1 MNKAR
6 ATTALMVVFFG
17 LIANLYSDVI
27 DDWLSNTI
35 QTQNSSNEEI
45 LVGIQENENWLI
57 IPVSFQGDNFDLD
70 KAQSILE
77 SEGPASSYIGQISAE
92 QSILNATILD
102 EVWISNYNI
111 NFWGEDSES
120 GRDSGSDGAG
130 VDNLVEN
137 AVKDMLSGRDLSPW
151 DFDNNGIVDRLLIL
165 HSANPQEIS
174 GGSSSIW
181 SHMSG
186 LDNPV
191 KIGKWS
197 INHYTIASTKS
208 GVGTIVHE
216 MLHQMG
222 AFDLYDVHSSLPT
235 SNWNGIGV
243 WGIMASGN
251 WNGNGNTPALPS
263 SSTLELIGIERGIL
277 VDPNYG
283 GNFTLSPISDGG
295 NYLNLIIGPGENI
308 KITNRGNYGFDTS
321 LPGHGILVE
330 HQDTNNGDTG
340 SNLVNTDS
348 KNAWLKIIEADGD
361 DALIRNKDSGSGG
374 DVFTD
379 GDIFGNTDTSN
390 GMIIY
395 DNRGRLVSWSASV
408 EYLGNDDYLIS
419 ITPIINTDKINI
431 ITPRQP
437 VELLNQES
445 LFVEVDNSEVCDFK
459 IQIQTHNGNV
469 INQTVEKLPVGV
481 ISVPVMKIDE
491 TYPLSGNIIG
501 TMGCDSNFRQIDLRW
516 HNVGHRIISDSFFLM
531 IDHDKENTYSILP
544 EYDGDSSRFY
554 NIEIQGAASRIA
566 TLEQSQNII
575 PGDEIE
581 VSVDPDGLLL
591 PGMIARGELV
601 LVDNFGIEL
610 RIPVTFEAKSTL
622 NSNVIFSWL
631 AEPGNG
637 LFMISILLAISIISG
652 GSSGKKMFL
661 TSQNNYIIFY

>member
-6 ATTALMVVFFG
+6 ATAALMVVFFG

-27 DDWLSNTI
+27 DDWLSNSI
-35 QTQNSSNEEI
+35 QTQNSSDEEI

-77 SEGPASSYIGQISAE
+77 SEGPASSYIEQISAE

-102 EVWISNYNI
+102 EVWVSSYNI

-186 LDNPV
+186 LDNPI

-459 IQIQTHNGNV
+459 IQIQTHNGNM
-469 INQTVEKLPVGV
+469 INQTVEKLPTGV

-652 GSSGKKMFL
+652 GSSGKKNI
-661 TSQNNYIIFY
+661 SDESE

>member
-102 EVWISNYNI
+102 EVWVSSYNI

-469 INQTVEKLPVGV
+469 INQTVEKLPIGV

-531 IDHDKENTYSILP
+531 IDHDKGNTYSILP

-554 NIEIQGAASRIA
+554 NIDIQGAASRIA

-581 VSVDPDGLLL
+581 VSVNPDGLLL

-601 LVDNFGIEL
+601 FVDNFGIEL

-652 GSSGKKMFL
+652 GSSGKKNI
-661 TSQNNYIIFY
+661 SDESE

>member
-6 ATTALMVVFFG
+6 ATAALMVVFFG

-102 EVWISNYNI
+102 EVWVSSYNI

-445 LFVEVDNSEVCDFK
+445 LFVEVVNSEVCDFI

-531 IDHDKENTYSILP
+531 IDHDKGNTYSILP

-652 GSSGKKMFL
+652 GSSGKKNI
-661 TSQNNYIIFY
+661 SDESE

>member
-6 ATTALMVVFFG
+6 ATAALMVVFFG

-35 QTQNSSNEEI
+35 QTQNSSDEEI

-77 SEGPASSYIGQISAE
+77 PEGPASSYIGQISAE

-186 LDNPV
+186 LDNPI

-445 LFVEVDNSEVCDFK
+445 LFVEVVNSEVCDFK
-459 IQIQTHNGNV
+459 IQIQTHNGNM
-469 INQTVEKLPVGV
+469 INQTVEKLPTGV

-501 TMGCDSNFRQIDLRW
+501 TMGCDSNYRQIDLRW

-652 GSSGKKMFL
+652 GSSGKKNI
-661 TSQNNYIIFY
+661 SDESE

>member
-186 LDNPV
+186 LDNPI

-445 LFVEVDNSEVCDFK
+445 LFVEVVNSEVCDFK

-469 INQTVEKLPVGV
+469 INQTVEKLPIGV

-581 VSVDPDGLLL
+581 VSVNPDGLLL

-652 GSSGKKMFL
+652 GSSGKKNI
-661 TSQNNYIIFY
+661 SDESE

>member
-6 ATTALMVVFFG
+6 ATAALMVVFFG

-186 LDNPV
+186 LDNPI

-469 INQTVEKLPVGV
+469 INQTVEKLPIGV

-652 GSSGKKMFL
+652 GSSGKKNI
-661 TSQNNYIIFY
+661 SDESE

>member
-1 MNKAR
+1 
-6 ATTALMVVFFG
+6 MVVFFG

-35 QTQNSSNEEI
+35 QKQNSSNEEI

-57 IPVSFQGDNFDLD
+57 IPVSFQGDIFDLD

-308 KITNRGNYGFDTS
+308 KITNRGNYGFDSS

-379 GDIFGNTDTSN
+379 GDIIGNTDASN

-445 LFVEVDNSEVCDFK
+445 LFVEVVNSEVCDFK

-581 VSVDPDGLLL
+581 VSVDPNGLLL

-610 RIPVTFEAKSTL
+610 RIPVTFEGKSTL

-652 GSSGKKMFL
+652 GSPGKKNV
-661 TSQNNYIIFY
+661 SDESE

>member
-6 ATTALMVVFFG
+6 ATAALMVVFFG
-17 LIANLYSDVI
+17 LIANLYSDII
-27 DDWLSNTI
+27 DDWLSNKI

-77 SEGPASSYIGQISAE
+77 SDGPASSYIGQISAE

-308 KITNRGNYGFDTS
+308 KITNRGNYGFDSS

-379 GDIFGNTDTSN
+379 GDIFGNTEASN

-419 ITPIINTDKINI
+419 ITPVINTDKINI

-437 VELLNQES
+437 VELLNQET
-445 LFVEVDNSEVCDFK
+445 LFVEVVNSEVCDFK
-459 IQIQTHNGNV
+459 IQIQTHYGNV
-469 INQTVEKLPVGV
+469 INQTVEKLPTGV

-531 IDHDKENTYSILP
+531 IDHDKGNTYSILP

-566 TLEQSQNII
+566 TLEQSQIII

-581 VSVDPDGLLL
+581 VSVNPDGLLL

-652 GSSGKKMFL
+652 GSSGKKNI
-661 TSQNNYIIFY
+661 SDESE

>member
-6 ATTALMVVFFG
+6 ATAALMVVFFG

-308 KITNRGNYGFDTS
+308 KITNRGNYGFDSS

-445 LFVEVDNSEVCDFK
+445 LFVEVVNSEVCDFK
-459 IQIQTHNGNV
+459 IQIQTHNGNM
-469 INQTVEKLPVGV
+469 INQTVEKLPTGV

-501 TMGCDSNFRQIDLRW
+501 TMGCDSNYRQIDLRW

-610 RIPVTFEAKSTL
+610 RIPITFEAKSTL

-652 GSSGKKMFL
+652 GSSGKKNI
-661 TSQNNYIIFY
+661 SDESE

>member
-6 ATTALMVVFFG
+6 ATAALMVVFFG

-102 EVWISNYNI
+102 EVWVSSYNI

-186 LDNPV
+186 LDNPI

-263 SSTLELIGIERGIL
+263 SSTLELIGIDRGIL

-308 KITNRGNYGFDTS
+308 KITNRGNYGYDTS

-419 ITPIINTDKINI
+419 ITPIINTEKINI

-445 LFVEVDNSEVCDFK
+445 LFVEVVNSEVCDFK

-652 GSSGKKMFL
+652 SSSGKKNI
-661 TSQNNYIIFY
+661 SDESE

>member
-77 SEGPASSYIGQISAE
+77 SEGPASSYIEQISAE

-102 EVWISNYNI
+102 EVWVSSYNI

-419 ITPIINTDKINI
+419 ITPIINTDKINV

-469 INQTVEKLPVGV
+469 INQTVEKLPIGI

-652 GSSGKKMFL
+652 GSSGKKNV
-661 TSQNNYIIFY
+661 SDESE

>member
-6 ATTALMVVFFG
+6 ATAALMVVFFG

-77 SEGPASSYIGQISAE
+77 SDGPASSYIGQISAE
-92 QSILNATILD
+92 QSILNVTILD
-102 EVWISNYNI
+102 EVWISNYNV

-137 AVKDMLSGRDLSPW
+137 AVKDLLSGRDLSPW

-165 HSANPQEIS
+165 HSADPQEIS

-308 KITNRGNYGFDTS
+308 KITNRGNYGFDSS

-419 ITPIINTDKINI
+419 ITPVINTDKINI

-445 LFVEVDNSEVCDFK
+445 LFVEVVNSEVCDFK

-469 INQTVEKLPVGV
+469 INQTVEKLPTGV

-531 IDHDKENTYSILP
+531 IDHDKGNTYSILP

-566 TLEQSQNII
+566 TLEQSQTII

-581 VSVDPDGLLL
+581 VSVNPDGLLL

-610 RIPVTFEAKSTL
+610 RIPITFEAKSTL

-652 GSSGKKMFL
+652 GSSGKKNI
-661 TSQNNYIIFY
+661 SDESE

>member
-6 ATTALMVVFFG
+6 ATAALMVVFFG

-77 SEGPASSYIGQISAE
+77 SDGPASSYIGQISAE

-137 AVKDMLSGRDLSPW
+137 AVKDLLSGRDLSPW

-165 HSANPQEIS
+165 HSADPQEIS

-308 KITNRGNYGFDTS
+308 KITNRGNYGFDSS

-374 DVFTD
+374 DVFMD

-419 ITPIINTDKINI
+419 ITPVINTDKINI

-445 LFVEVDNSEVCDFK
+445 LFVEVVNSEVCDFK

-469 INQTVEKLPVGV
+469 INQTVEKLPTGV

-531 IDHDKENTYSILP
+531 IDHDKGNTYSILP

-566 TLEQSQNII
+566 TLEQSQTII

-581 VSVDPDGLLL
+581 VSVNPDGLLL

-652 GSSGKKMFL
+652 GSSGKKNI
-661 TSQNNYIIFY
+661 SDESE

>member
-6 ATTALMVVFFG
+6 ATAALMVVFFG

-77 SEGPASSYIGQISAE
+77 SEGPASSYIEQISAE

-102 EVWISNYNI
+102 EVWVSSYNI

-186 LDNPV
+186 LDNPI

-251 WNGNGNTPALPS
+251 WNGNGNIPALPS

-445 LFVEVDNSEVCDFK
+445 LFVEVVNSEVCDFK

-469 INQTVEKLPVGV
+469 INQTVEKLPIGV

-531 IDHDKENTYSILP
+531 IDHDKGNTYSILP

-581 VSVDPDGLLL
+581 VSVNPDGLLL

-652 GSSGKKMFL
+652 GSSGKKNV
-661 TSQNNYIIFY
+661 SDESE

>member
-6 ATTALMVVFFG
+6 ATAALMVVFFG

-102 EVWISNYNI
+102 EVWVSSYNI

-459 IQIQTHNGNV
+459 IQIQTHNGNM
-469 INQTVEKLPVGV
+469 INQTVEKLPTGV

-501 TMGCDSNFRQIDLRW
+501 TMGCDSNYRQIDLRW

-652 GSSGKKMFL
+652 GSSGKKNI
-661 TSQNNYIIFY
+661 SDESE

>member
-6 ATTALMVVFFG
+6 ATAALMVVFFG

-77 SEGPASSYIGQISAE
+77 SEGPASSYIEQISAE

-102 EVWISNYNI
+102 EVWVSSYNI

-186 LDNPV
+186 LDNPI

-251 WNGNGNTPALPS
+251 WNGNGNIPALPS

-445 LFVEVDNSEVCDFK
+445 LFVEVVNSEVCDFK

-469 INQTVEKLPVGV
+469 INQTVEKLPIGV

-531 IDHDKENTYSILP
+531 IDHDKGKTYSILP

-581 VSVDPDGLLL
+581 VSVNPDGLLL

-652 GSSGKKMFL
+652 GSSGKKNI
-661 TSQNNYIIFY
+661 SDESE

>member
-6 ATTALMVVFFG
+6 ATAALMVVFFG

-57 IPVSFQGDNFDLD
+57 IPVSFQGDNFELD

-77 SEGPASSYIGQISAE
+77 SDGPASSYIGQISAE

-102 EVWISNYNI
+102 QVWISNYNI

-137 AVKDMLSGRDLSPW
+137 AVKDVLSGRDLSPW

-308 KITNRGNYGFDTS
+308 KITNRGNYGFDSS

-379 GDIFGNTDTSN
+379 GDIIGNTDASN

-445 LFVEVDNSEVCDFK
+445 LFVEVVNSEVCDFK

-531 IDHDKENTYSILP
+531 IDHDEVNTYSILP
-544 EYDGDSSRFY
+544 EYEGDSSRFY
-554 NIEIQGAASRIA
+554 NIEIQGAASRI
-566 TLEQSQNII
+566 TNLEQSQTII

-581 VSVDPDGLLL
+581 VSVNPDGLLL

-652 GSSGKKMFL
+652 GSSGKKNI
-661 TSQNNYIIFY
+661 SDESE

>member
-6 ATTALMVVFFG
+6 ATAALMVVFFG

-186 LDNPV
+186 LDNPI

-235 SNWNGIGV
+235 SNWNGIGA

-469 INQTVEKLPVGV
+469 INQTVEKLPIGV

-652 GSSGKKMFL
+652 GSSGKKNI
-661 TSQNNYIIFY
+661 SDESE

>member
-35 QTQNSSNEEI
+35 QTQNSSDEEI

-459 IQIQTHNGNV
+459 IQIQTHNGNM
-469 INQTVEKLPVGV
+469 INQTVEKLPTGV

-652 GSSGKKMFL
+652 GSSGKKNI
-661 TSQNNYIIFY
+661 SDESE

>member
-6 ATTALMVVFFG
+6 ATAALMVVFFG

-186 LDNPV
+186 LDNPI

-445 LFVEVDNSEVCDFK
+445 LFVEVVNSEVCDFI

-581 VSVDPDGLLL
+581 VSVNPDGLLL

-652 GSSGKKMFL
+652 GSSGKKNI
-661 TSQNNYIIFY
+661 SDESE

>member
-77 SEGPASSYIGQISAE
+77 SEGPASSYIEQISAE

-102 EVWISNYNI
+102 EVWVSSYNI

-186 LDNPV
+186 LDNPI

-251 WNGNGNTPALPS
+251 WNGNGNIPALPS

-445 LFVEVDNSEVCDFK
+445 LFVEVVNSEVCDFK

-531 IDHDKENTYSILP
+531 IDHDKGNTYSILP
-544 EYDGDSSRFY
+544 EYEGDSSRFY
-554 NIEIQGAASRIA
+554 NIDIQGAASRIA

-581 VSVDPDGLLL
+581 VSVNPDGLLL

-652 GSSGKKMFL
+652 GSSGKKNI
-661 TSQNNYIIFY
+661 SDESE

>member
-6 ATTALMVVFFG
+6 ATAALMVVFFG
-17 LIANLYSDVI
+17 LIANLYSDII
-27 DDWLSNTI
+27 DDWLSDTI
-35 QTQNSSNEEI
+35 QIQNSSNEEI
-45 LVGIQENENWLI
+45 LVSIQGNENWLI
-57 IPVSFQGDNFDLD
+57 IPVSFQDDNFDLD

-77 SEGPASSYIGQISAE
+77 SDGPASSYIGQISAG
-92 QSILNATILD
+92 QSVLNATILD
-102 EVWISNYNI
+102 EVWVSNYNI
-111 NFWGEDSES
+111 DFWGEDSES

-137 AVKDMLSGRDLSPW
+137 AVKDTLSGRDLSPW
-151 DFDNNGIVDRLLIL
+151 DFDNNGIIDRILIL

-191 KIGKWS
+191 EIGKWS
-197 INHYTIASTKS
+197 IDHYTIASTKS

-222 AFDLYDVHSSLPT
+222 AFDLYDVHSALPT
-235 SNWNGIGV
+235 SNWNGIGM

-295 NYLNLIIGPGENI
+295 NYLNVVIGPGENI
-308 KITNRGNYGFDTS
+308 KITNRGNYGFDSS

-330 HQDTNNGDTG
+330 HQDKNNGDTG

-379 GDIFGNTDTSN
+379 GDIFGNTNTSN

-408 EYLGNDDYLIS
+408 EYLGNDDYLVS
-419 ITPIINTDKINI
+419 ITPVVKTDKIDI

-445 LFVEVDNSEVCDFK
+445 LFVEVVNSEVCDFK
-459 IQIQTHNGNV
+459 IQIQTHNGNT
-469 INQTVEKLPVGV
+469 INQTVEKLPEGV
-481 ISVPVMKIDE
+481 IAVPVMKIDE

-501 TMGCDSNFRQIDLRW
+501 TMGCGSNFRQIDLRW
-516 HNVGHRIISDSFFLM
+516 HNVGHRIISDTFFLM
-531 IDHDKENTYSILP
+531 IDHDEGNTYSILP
-544 EYDGDSSRFY
+544 EFDGENSRFY
-554 NIEIQGAASRIA
+554 NMEIQGAASRIA
-566 TLEQSQNII
+566 TLEQNQNII
-575 PGDEIE
+575 PGDKIEI
-581 VSVDPDGLLL
+581 SVNPDNLLV

-601 LVDNFGIEL
+601 LVDNYGIEQ
-610 RIPVTFEAKSTL
+610 RIPITFEAKSTL

-637 LFMISILLAISIISG
+637 ILMISILLAISIISG
-652 GSSGKKMFL
+652 GSNGKRNI
-661 TSQNNYIIFY
+661 SDESE

>member
-1 MNKAR
+1 MNKVR
-6 ATTALMVVFFG
+6 ATAALMVVFFG

-35 QTQNSSNEEI
+35 QTQNSSDEEI

-77 SEGPASSYIGQISAE
+77 PEGPASSYIGQISAE

-459 IQIQTHNGNV
+459 IQIQTHNGNM
-469 INQTVEKLPVGV
+469 INQTVEKLPTGV

-501 TMGCDSNFRQIDLRW
+501 TMGCDSNYRQIDLRW

-652 GSSGKKMFL
+652 GSSGKKNV
-661 TSQNNYIIFY
+661 SDESE

>member
-6 ATTALMVVFFG
+6 ATAALMVVFFG

-77 SEGPASSYIGQISAE
+77 SDGPASSYIGQISAE

-308 KITNRGNYGFDTS
+308 KITNRGNYGFDSS

-374 DVFTD
+374 DVFMD

-419 ITPIINTDKINI
+419 ITPVINTDKINI

-445 LFVEVDNSEVCDFK
+445 LFVEVVNSEVCDFK
-459 IQIQTHNGNV
+459 IQIQTHNGNI
-469 INQTVEKLPVGV
+469 INQTVEKLPTGV

-531 IDHDKENTYSILP
+531 IDHDKGNTYSILP

-566 TLEQSQNII
+566 TLEQSQTII

-581 VSVDPDGLLL
+581 VSVNPDGLLL

-652 GSSGKKMFL
+652 GSSGKKNI
-661 TSQNNYIIFY
+661 SDESE

>member
-6 ATTALMVVFFG
+6 ATAALMVVFFG

-77 SEGPASSYIGQISAE
+77 SEGPASSYIEQISAE

-102 EVWISNYNI
+102 EVWVSSYNI

-186 LDNPV
+186 LDNPI

-251 WNGNGNTPALPS
+251 WNGNGNIPALPS

-445 LFVEVDNSEVCDFK
+445 LFVEVVNSEVCDFK

-469 INQTVEKLPVGV
+469 INQTVEKLPIGV

-531 IDHDKENTYSILP
+531 IDHDKGNTYSILP
-544 EYDGDSSRFY
+544 EYEGDSSRFY
-554 NIEIQGAASRIA
+554 NIDIQGAASRIA

-581 VSVDPDGLLL
+581 VSVNPDGLLL

-652 GSSGKKMFL
+652 GSSGKKNI
-661 TSQNNYIIFY
+661 SDESE

>member
-77 SEGPASSYIGQISAE
+77 SEGPADSYIGQISAE

-361 DALIRNKDSGSGG
+361 DALIRNRDSGSGG

-379 GDIFGNTDTSN
+379 GDIFGNTDTSD

-419 ITPIINTDKINI
+419 IKPIINTDKINI

-445 LFVEVDNSEVCDFK
+445 LFVEVVNSEVCDFK

-469 INQTVEKLPVGV
+469 INQTVEKLPIGV

-516 HNVGHRIISDSFFLM
+516 HNVGHRIISDDFFLM

-566 TLEQSQNII
+566 TLEQSQTII

-581 VSVDPDGLLL
+581 VSVNPDGLLL

-652 GSSGKKMFL
+652 GSSGKKNI
-661 TSQNNYIIFY
+661 SDESE

>member
-102 EVWISNYNI
+102 EVWVSSYNI

-445 LFVEVDNSEVCDFK
+445 LFVEVVNSEVCDFI

-581 VSVDPDGLLL
+581 VSVNPDGLLL

-652 GSSGKKMFL
+652 GSSGKKNI
-661 TSQNNYIIFY
+661 SDESE

>member
-6 ATTALMVVFFG
+6 ATAALMVVFFG

-469 INQTVEKLPVGV
+469 INQTVEKLPIGV

-501 TMGCDSNFRQIDLRW
+501 TMGCDSNYRQIDLRW

-652 GSSGKKMFL
+652 GSSGKKNI
-661 TSQNNYIIFY
+661 SDESE

>member
-1 MNKAR
+1 MNKVR
-6 ATTALMVVFFG
+6 ATAALMVVFFG

-35 QTQNSSNEEI
+35 QTQNSSDEEI

-77 SEGPASSYIGQISAE
+77 PEGPASSYIGQISAE

-445 LFVEVDNSEVCDFK
+445 LFVEVVNSEVCDFK
-459 IQIQTHNGNV
+459 IQIQTHNGNM
-469 INQTVEKLPVGV
+469 INQTVEKLPTGV

-501 TMGCDSNFRQIDLRW
+501 TMGCDSNYRQIDLRW

-652 GSSGKKMFL
+652 GSSGKKNV
-661 TSQNNYIIFY
+661 SDESE

>member
-6 ATTALMVVFFG
+6 ATAALMVVFFG

-77 SEGPASSYIGQISAE
+77 SEGPASSYIEQISAE

-102 EVWISNYNI
+102 EVWVSSYNI

-445 LFVEVDNSEVCDFK
+445 LFVEVVNSEVCDFK

-469 INQTVEKLPVGV
+469 INQTVEKLPIGV

-531 IDHDKENTYSILP
+531 IDHDKGNTYSILP

-554 NIEIQGAASRIA
+554 NIDIQGAASRIA

-581 VSVDPDGLLL
+581 VSVNPDGLLL

-652 GSSGKKMFL
+652 GSSGKKNI
-661 TSQNNYIIFY
+661 SDESE

>member
-6 ATTALMVVFFG
+6 ATAALMVVFFG

-102 EVWISNYNI
+102 EVWVSSYNI

-186 LDNPV
+186 LDNPI

-251 WNGNGNTPALPS
+251 WNGNGNIPALPS

-445 LFVEVDNSEVCDFK
+445 LFVEVVNSEVCDFK

-469 INQTVEKLPVGV
+469 INQTVEKLPIGV

-531 IDHDKENTYSILP
+531 IDHDKGNTYSILP
-544 EYDGDSSRFY
+544 EYEGDSSRFY
-554 NIEIQGAASRIA
+554 NIDIQGAASRIA

-581 VSVDPDGLLL
+581 VSVNPDGLLL

-652 GSSGKKMFL
+652 GSSGKKNI
-661 TSQNNYIIFY
+661 SDESE

>member
-6 ATTALMVVFFG
+6 ATAALMVVFFG
-17 LIANLYSDVI
+17 FIANLYSDVI

-102 EVWISNYNI
+102 EVWVSSYNI

-459 IQIQTHNGNV
+459 IQIQTHNGNM
-469 INQTVEKLPVGV
+469 INQTVEKLPTGV

-501 TMGCDSNFRQIDLRW
+501 TMGCDSNYRQIDLRW

-652 GSSGKKMFL
+652 GSSGKKNI
-661 TSQNNYIIFY
+661 SDESE

>member
-6 ATTALMVVFFG
+6 ATAALMVVFFG

-102 EVWISNYNI
+102 EVWVSSYNI

-251 WNGNGNTPALPS
+251 WNGNGNIPALPS

-308 KITNRGNYGFDTS
+308 KITNRGNYGYDTS

-361 DALIRNKDSGSGG
+361 DALIRNRDSGSGG

-379 GDIFGNTDTSN
+379 GDIFGNTDTSD

-445 LFVEVDNSEVCDFK
+445 LFVEVVNSEVCDFK

-469 INQTVEKLPVGV
+469 INQTVEKLPIGV

-516 HNVGHRIISDSFFLM
+516 HNVGHRIISDDFFLM

-581 VSVDPDGLLL
+581 VSVNPDGLLL

-652 GSSGKKMFL
+652 GSSGKKNI
-661 TSQNNYIIFY
+661 SDESE

>member
-6 ATTALMVVFFG
+6 ATAALMVVFFG
-17 LIANLYSDVI
+17 LIANLYSDII
-27 DDWLSNTI
+27 DDWLSNNI

-77 SEGPASSYIGQISAE
+77 SDGPASSYIGQISAE

-283 GNFTLSPISDGG
+283 GNFTLSPISEGG
-295 NYLNLIIGPGENI
+295 NYLNLIIGSGENI
-308 KITNRGNYGFDTS
+308 KITNRGNYGFDSS

-445 LFVEVDNSEVCDFK
+445 LFVEVVNSEVCDFK

-469 INQTVEKLPVGV
+469 INQTVEKLPTGV

-531 IDHDKENTYSILP
+531 IDHDKGNTYSILP

-566 TLEQSQNII
+566 NLEQSQTII

-581 VSVDPDGLLL
+581 VSVNPDGLLL

-652 GSSGKKMFL
+652 GSSGKKNI
-661 TSQNNYIIFY
+661 SDESE

>member
-6 ATTALMVVFFG
+6 ATAALMVVFFG

-235 SNWNGIGV
+235 SNWNGIGA

-445 LFVEVDNSEVCDFK
+445 LFVEVVNSEVCDFK

-581 VSVDPDGLLL
+581 VSVNPDGLLL

-652 GSSGKKMFL
+652 SSSGKKNI
-661 TSQNNYIIFY
+661 SDESE

>member
-6 ATTALMVVFFG
+6 ATAALMVVFFG

-77 SEGPASSYIGQISAE
+77 PEGPASSYIGQISAE

-459 IQIQTHNGNV
+459 IQIQTHNGNM
-469 INQTVEKLPVGV
+469 INQTVEKLPTGV

-501 TMGCDSNFRQIDLRW
+501 TMGCDSNYRQIDLRW

-531 IDHDKENTYSILP
+531 IDHDKGNTYSILP

-652 GSSGKKMFL
+652 GSSGKKNI
-661 TSQNNYIIFY
+661 SDESE

>member
-1 MNKAR
+1 MNKVR
-6 ATTALMVVFFG
+6 ATAALMVVFFG

-45 LVGIQENENWLI
+45 LVGIQGNENWLI

-445 LFVEVDNSEVCDFK
+445 LFVEVVNSEVCDFK
-459 IQIQTHNGNV
+459 IQIQTHNGNM
-469 INQTVEKLPVGV
+469 INQTVEKLPTGV

-501 TMGCDSNFRQIDLRW
+501 TMGCDSNYRQIDLRW

-652 GSSGKKMFL
+652 GSSGKKNI
-661 TSQNNYIIFY
+661 SDESE

>member
-6 ATTALMVVFFG
+6 ATAALMVVFFG

-77 SEGPASSYIGQISAE
+77 PEGPASSYIGQISAE

-459 IQIQTHNGNV
+459 IQIQTHNGNM
-469 INQTVEKLPVGV
+469 INQTVEKLPTGV

-501 TMGCDSNFRQIDLRW
+501 TMGCDSNYRQIDLRW

-581 VSVDPDGLLL
+581 VSVNPDGLLL

-652 GSSGKKMFL
+652 GSSGKKNI
-661 TSQNNYIIFY
+661 SDESE

>member
-6 ATTALMVVFFG
+6 ATAALMVVFFG

-77 SEGPASSYIGQISAE
+77 SEGPADSYIGQISAE

-263 SSTLELIGIERGIL
+263 SSTLELIGIDRGIL

-361 DALIRNKDSGSGG
+361 DALIRNRDSGSGG

-379 GDIFGNTDTSN
+379 GDIFGNTDTSD

-445 LFVEVDNSEVCDFK
+445 LFVEVVNSEVCDFK

-469 INQTVEKLPVGV
+469 INQTVEKLPIGV

-516 HNVGHRIISDSFFLM
+516 HNVGHRIISDDFFLM

-566 TLEQSQNII
+566 TLEQSQTII

-581 VSVDPDGLLL
+581 VSVNPDGLLL

-652 GSSGKKMFL
+652 GSSGKKNI
-661 TSQNNYIIFY
+661 SDESE

>member
-6 ATTALMVVFFG
+6 ATAALMVVFFG

-77 SEGPASSYIGQISAE
+77 SEGPASSYIEQISAE

-102 EVWISNYNI
+102 EVWVSSYNI

-445 LFVEVDNSEVCDFK
+445 LFVEVVNSEVCDFK

-469 INQTVEKLPVGV
+469 INQTVEKLPIGV

-531 IDHDKENTYSILP
+531 IDHDKGNTYSILP
-544 EYDGDSSRFY
+544 EYEGDSSRFY
-554 NIEIQGAASRIA
+554 NIDIQGAASRIA

-581 VSVDPDGLLL
+581 VSVNPDGLLL

-652 GSSGKKMFL
+652 GSSGKKNV
-661 TSQNNYIIFY
+661 SDESE